1 MVTGDYVPF
10 QFNYMTSTTQRKKL
24 MAQLTME
31 VLKGSNAPRLTP
43 KTHGHFV
50 KVEFSSDSE
59 SDLCYVLYATP
70 DSTCPLLR
78 NIHQSCYD
86 DVGMSLELALDTLE
100 RSAWEGDHSAGGKY
114 AAFGIGFMD
123 TRQPKPFFL
132 RNHRFQEQAATITT
146 ALSGIFGAVAAAVLN
161 YVPDAFRQ
169 NENLK
174 CCNENFSFPPCV
186 KWLLEGWG

>member
-1 MVTGDYVPF
+1 
-10 QFNYMTSTTQRKKL
+10 
-24 MAQLTME
+24 
-31 VLKGSNAPRLTP
+31 
-43 KTHGHFV
+43 
-50 KVEFSSDSE
+50 
-59 SDLCYVLYATP
+59 
-70 DSTCPLLR
+70 
-78 NIHQSCYD
+78 
-86 DVGMSLELALDTLE
+86 MSLELALDTLE

-132 RNHRFQEQAATITT
+132 RNHRFKEQAATITT

-174 CCNENFSFPPCV
+174 CCNENFSFPPLHTQGPVGWFMHQVVIRRLGLSCGQIS
-186 KWLLEGWG
+186 KRGTSEENLMLLDCM